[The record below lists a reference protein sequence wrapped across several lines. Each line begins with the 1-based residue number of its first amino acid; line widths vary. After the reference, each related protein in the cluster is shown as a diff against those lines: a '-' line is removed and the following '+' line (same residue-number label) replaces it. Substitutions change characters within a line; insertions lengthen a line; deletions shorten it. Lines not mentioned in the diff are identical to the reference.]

1 MSRTVRT
8 ASSPGSVVGGDD
20 EWSWPLDLAAD
31 DSRPE
36 LSPVEREALAS
47 VISCIGRS
55 RTRLDQFPAETHRLL
70 RPLQDVLDH
79 TGANGHVRVNLF
91 RVVAIQTHERRCS
104 AWGWT
109 HDEWVR
115 LLNREHSEFAAR
127 YVTGDQ
133 WRADLVVYAYMLVG
147 FRDWQVLRRV
157 ERVGLAA
164 RVFGRERLDAA
175 LQPVL
180 ATLGGWGYSRG
191 SLKAVRLALCDALL
205 TRRSP
210 RLADLDRDLLA
221 RLYAGAPKRNVGYLA
236 LSRALVELGVIERP
250 LESNPVREE
259 EWPPIDTDGISPSWV
274 ACCRR
279 WYCTSTLRVTTRDG
293 YYALLLKAGRWLAV
307 AYPEVTEPA
316 HWTRETAA
324 AFVGAVQ
331 RMVVGQWVLPNP
343 RQASRVGRPLVP
355 SAKAAQL
362 TAVRTFFR
370 DGQEWGWFPR
380 RFDPRRVFATPRSTL
395 ALMGPRPNVVADDI
409 WAKLVWAGLN
419 LTADDLL
426 GPSGGR
432 PRQYPLEL
440 VRAVATTWLFAGL
453 RTDELRR
460 LPVGCVRWQ
469 EGGEDRAA
477 ICLLDVPANKTGPGF
492 TKPVDR
498 VVGEAIAAWEAVRP
512 PQRQAPDPT
521 TGELVH
527 FLFAQRSRRLGEPY
541 LNETLIPLLCRKAGV
556 PESDAR
562 GNITGHRARAT
573 IATQLYNAK
582 EPLTLFEL
590 QAWLGHRSPSST
602 QHYAQL
608 TPTTLSRA
616 YADADYFTRNVRT
629 ISVLLDQDAIRSG
642 AAARGEPWRLYDLGH
657 GYCSY
662 DFFDQCQH
670 RMACAK
676 CSFYLPKNSSL
687 AQAIEGKSNLLC
699 MLQEIPLR
707 EDERAAVEDGVAAFD
722 HLLAGLEDVAT
733 PDGATPRQLARG
745 RERRPEPLA

>member
-1 MSRTVRT
+1 MSRSVRMVFVPD
-8 ASSPGSVVGGDD
+8 PGVVGSDV
-20 EWSWPLDLAAD
+20 WSWPLDLGSYDA
-31 DSRPE
+31 RPE
-36 LSPVEREALAS
+36 LSPREREVLTDLIAS
-47 VISCIGRS
+47 IGRS
-55 RTRLDQFPAETHRLL
+55 RTRLDQFPQEIERLL
-70 RPLQDVLDH
+70 RPLQHVLEH
-79 TGANGHVRVNLF
+79 TGAGAHLRVNLF
-91 RVVAIQTHERRCS
+91 RIVAIETHERQRS

-109 HDEWVR
+109 HAEWVQ
-115 LLNREHSEFAAR
+115 LLNREHSELAAR
-127 YVTGDQ
+127 HVAGDK
-133 WRADLVVYAYMLVG
+133 WRADLVAFAYLLVG
-147 FRDWQVLRRV
+147 FCDWQALRRV

-164 RVFGRERLDAA
+164 RVFGRARLIAA

-180 ATLGGWGYSRG
+180 TTLGGWGYSRT
-191 SLKAVRLALCDALL
+191 SLKAVRLAVCDALL

-221 RLYAGAPKRNVGYLA
+221 ALYAGAPKRNVGYLA
-236 LSRALVELGVIERP
+236 LSRALAELGMIERP

-259 EWPPIDTDGISPSWV
+259 EWPSIDTEGIAPSWV
-274 ACCRR
+274 AYSRR
-279 WYCTSTLRVTTRDG
+279 WYSTSTLRVTTRDG
-293 YYALLLKAGRWLAV
+293 YYALLLKAGRWLAA
-307 AYPEVTEPA
+307 AYPEVPEPA
-316 HWTRETAA
+316 QWTREVGA

-343 RQASRVGRPLVP
+343 RQASRVGQPLVP

-362 TAVRTFFR
+362 TAVRAFFC

-426 GPSGGR
+426 GPSGGS

-460 LPVGCVRWQ
+460 LTVGCVRWQ
-469 EGGEDRAA
+469 AGGEDSGA

-512 PQRQAPDPT
+512 LQRHAPDPT
-521 TGELVH
+521 SGEAVH
-527 FLFAQRSRRLGEPY
+527 FLFAQRSRRLGSPY

-556 PESDAR
+556 PEADAR
-562 GNITGHRARAT
+562 GTITGHRARAT

-582 EPLTLFEL
+582 EPLSLFEL

-608 TPTTLSRA
+608 LPTTLSRA

-676 CSFYLPKNSSL
+676 CSFYVPKESSR

-707 EDERAAVEDGVAAFD
+707 DDERAAVEDGVAAFD
-722 HLLAGLEDVAT
+722 HLLAGLADVTT
-733 PDGATPRQLARG
+733 PDGATPRQLARD
-745 RERRPEPLA
+745 RDPRPEALA